1 MHLLILNYCMDEEDP
16 VLSHQIQAALEL
28 NKYFDKVTVLTGKIG
43 NYVKFDSIKVY
54 SSEWVQGNKIKSVL
68 CFYLEFMQVIFREKP
83 NVVFS
88 HMTDVQSFLV
98 APILKLLRVKHYL
111 WYAHK
116 TYSPW
121 LRFALPWLA
130 GVFTSTTGSFPR
142 KIKKL
147 HPVGQAIR
155 HQDFPMRTI
164 NDDSKFNKLIH
175 VGRFDSAKNIHLLI
189 MAAINFRIKMPD
201 LTLTLIGSPSNKL
214 EKIYADKVRS
224 DFSDTKF
231 RNWLSFFEKITR
243 ENVPNALFG
252 SEIFIHAYK
261 GSLDKTLLE
270 ATLTGLPVVTLNPE
284 YMSIFGSWSKS
295 MKLDVDFL
303 VDEMAFLTS
312 LSRNNLVSALETRRE
327 LVKSRHS
334 LENWASSI
342 ARIINS
348 GEN

>member
-16 VLSHQIQAALEL
+16 VLSHQVQAALEL

-43 NYVKFDSIKVY
+43 NYVKLESIKVY
-54 SSEWVQGNKIKSVL
+54 SSRWVQGNKIRSVL
-68 CFYLEFMQVIFREKP
+68 CFYLEFTRVIFREKP
-83 NVVFS
+83 DVVFS

-130 GVFTSTTGSFPR
+130 GVFTSTIGSFPL

-147 HPVGQAIR
+147 HSVGQAIR

-175 VGRFDSAKNIHLLI
+175 VGRFDPAKNIHLLI
-189 MAAINFRIKMPD
+189 ISAISFRLMNLD
-201 LTLTLIGSPSNKL
+201 LSLKLIGSPSNKL
-214 EKIYADKVRS
+214 AKTYADKVLS
-224 DFSDTKF
+224 DYSDYRFT
-231 RNWLSFFEKITR
+231 NWLNFFEKITR
-243 ENVPNALFG
+243 DQVAKALLE
-252 SEIFIHAYK
+252 SDIFIHAYK

-284 YMSIFGSWSKS
+284 YLSIFGSWSDS
-295 MKLDVDFL
+295 NRLDVDFL
-303 VDEMAFLTS
+303 VDEMAVLTS
-312 LSRNNLVSALETRRE
+312 LNRKSLVLTLETRRE

-342 ARIINS
+342 ARIINT